1 MGESVFYYLITPVSS
16 DHKVSDYKLSDTDY
30 NFPDIVMGAVIH

>member
-16 DHKVSDYKLSDTDY
+16 DYKVSDYKLSDTVT
-30 NFPDIVMGAVIH
+30 IGL